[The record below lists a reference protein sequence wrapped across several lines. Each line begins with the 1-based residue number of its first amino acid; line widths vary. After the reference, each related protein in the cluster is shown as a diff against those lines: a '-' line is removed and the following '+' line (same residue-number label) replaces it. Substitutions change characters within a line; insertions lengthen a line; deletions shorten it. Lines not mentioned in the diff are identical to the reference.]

1 MDLIV
6 EFAPKILTLCA
17 LNILLVTAMVFVFR
31 DYKKAKA
38 GEEGE
43 SLEVA
48 SDARG
53 ELPERPNILMALAPE
68 LPIIILF
75 LFPELI
81 LNRSQKNFSTAWA
94 RAMPTSWAS
103 SSRPAALQVVF
114 VRQA

>member
-1 MDLIV
+1 
-6 EFAPKILTLCA
+6 
-17 LNILLVTAMVFVFR
+17 MVFVFR
-31 DYKKAKA
+31 DYKKAKP

-53 ELPERPNILMALAPE
+53 ELPERPNILMALAPV

-75 LFPELI
+75 LGATVLPIFKMSIAEAMIYGVIFTFLVS
-81 LNRSQKNFSTAWA
+81 RVSTAWA